1 MRAPEWGRRA
11 GPVRSLTDGVAARV
25 EIGALVAQSA
35 NLSALSMEKRP
46 MLWLAILLVVAWV
59 LGFAVFKIA
68 GGLIHLLLLL
78 AVVVLVYRLVTGRRV
93 V

>member
-1 MRAPEWGRRA
+1 
-11 GPVRSLTDGVAARV
+11 
-25 EIGALVAQSA
+25 
-35 NLSALSMEKRP
+35 

-68 GGLIHLLLLL
+68 GGLIHLLLIL
-78 AVVVLVYRLVTGRRV
+78 AVVLLVYRLVTGRRV